1 MPLFARRVQIHPQAP
16 VVVRHPRANAEYA
29 GSATCLP
36 WLVARTGSE
45 PIGVLLYR
53 RYFTEAAEIHLTAV
67 APSWHRRDVGKALAE
82 EVVSASARAAA
93 GRPRQRCREWRTRI
107 AATPESERSTGL
119 LTFSHRRRRVAPGR
133 ESHA

>member
-93 GRPRQRCREWRTRI
+93 GRPRQD
-107 AATPESERSTGL
+107 AGSG
-119 LTFSHRRRRVAPGR
+119 APGSR
-133 ESHA
+133 LRQNQSVLPVC